1 MSNVAM
7 YEELEA
13 GISLMLMGDT
23 AGWPQASQNQTKDQ
37 SDVREMLA
45 IAAELRRLP
54 RTEFRTR
61 LATELT
67 WQAAGRPITP
77 SRAFARKQAAV
88 LPTILSHLT
97 ANEHHGMF
105 PTQGR
110 SMAAS
115 AALHVVLA
123 CIAMISFVT
132 YKTVRIAPLPAVNST
147 ELTTYVPEPGITA
160 PSGGGGGGE
169 ASKILASSGSAPRV
183 ANEQI
188 TPPVVVLPNQ
198 RAKLAVAPTVV
209 APEMNL
215 PRSAQNGDPL
225 SKMMIASNGLG
236 VRGGIGTGEGGGIG
250 SGHGNGLGAG
260 NGGGYG
266 GGVFSVGNGV
276 TAPRAIF
283 TPEPEYS
290 DEARKAK
297 FQGIV
302 TLWVVIGADGKPKN
316 LSLARSLGMGLDE
329 KALAAVK
336 TWKFQP
342 GMKDG
347 HPVAV
352 QISIEVNFHLY

>member
-13 GISLMLMGDT
+13 GINVMLMGDGT
-23 AGWPQASQNQTKDQ
+23 LWQPSEKQPGAQ

-45 IAAELRRLP
+45 IAVELRRMP
-54 RTEFRTR
+54 RADFRTR

-67 WQAAGRPITP
+67 WQAAGRPISPKRT
-77 SRAFARKQAAV
+77 FARKETAV
-88 LPTILSHLT
+88 LPAVLGHLIPS
-97 ANEHHGMF
+97 ERRSMF
-105 PTQGR
+105 PSQGR

-115 AALHVVLA
+115 VALHAMLA
-123 CIAMISFVT
+123 FIALLSFVT
-132 YKTVRIAPLPAVNST
+132 YRATRIVPLPITNSI
-147 ELTTYVPEPGITA
+147 ELAAYKPAPGITA
-160 PSGGGGGGE
+160 PSGGGGGGD
-169 ASKILASSGSAPRV
+169 ASKTPASTGSEPRFTD
-183 ANEQI
+183 EQI
-188 TPPVVVLPNQ
+188 TPPVIVLPNQ
-198 RAKLAVAPTVV
+198 HAKLTVEPTVV

-225 SKMMIASNGLG
+225 SKLMIASNGVG
-236 VRGGIGTGEGGGIG
+236 VRGGIGSGEGGGIG
-250 SGHGNGLGAG
+250 SGNGNGIGFG
-260 NGGGYG
+260 NGGWVG
-266 GGVFSVGNGV
+266 GGIFHVGNGV

-283 TPEPEYS
+283 SPEPEYS

-302 TLWVVIGADGKPKN
+302 ALWAVVGPDGKPKD
-316 LSLARSLGMGLDE
+316 LSVARSLGMGLDE
-329 KALAAVK
+329 KALEAVK